1 MRKLIS
7 AVLAGAMVAS
17 MAVMAS
23 AVKTVSNANNAIVTA
38 TATLYTAAGAPVVGY
53 QNQPLHVKFETVDAN
68 ANTIKPGSDIYV
80 QLPTD
85 DLIDEDYF
93 KSKTDKGDNNAK
105 MIEKISLVE
114 KDEDFEA
121 GGGRAGRTA
130 LIKIDV
136 KDDLTADEFKFT
148 PSVKFTAKEDAQTD
162 GVQIGGQ
169 AVQDDYYLIIDITAW
184 MGNVQRD
191 GDEDW
196 DAGTGGYI
204 AKPTK
209 DDDNEIIWHN
219 ENNDIARLTFQ
230 ADSDVAKYYPKLSTK
245 WVDST
250 YSEVIG
256 NADGFVLEFVG
267 NPAISS
273 TSRATLE
280 IYNPYINDDDE
291 YEVAVEDLRVY
302 LADADGVL
310 EDITASCTLG
320 TNDDDD
326 EVITLRTRQLG
337 TYVVTDGTAIVD
349 DVVVDDTDA
358 VEEPSKTNPG
368 TGF

>member
-1 MRKLIS
+1 MRKLLS

-23 AVKTVSNANNAIVTA
+23 AVEIEDDDNSQEVVTA
-38 TATLYTAAGAPVVGY
+38 VATLYDADDRPEANYTAQDLTVKYEVVEG
-53 QNQPLHVKFETVDAN
+53 T
-68 ANTIKPGSDIYV
+68 ANTVKPGSDIYIG
-80 QLPTD
+80 LPSAE
-85 DLIDEDYF
+85 LIDGDLWKAKF
-93 KSKTDKGDNNAK
+93 DKGDDNAK

-114 KDEDFEA
+114 KDELTA
-121 GGGRAGRTA
+121 AGRDN
-130 LIKIDV
+130 LIKIEL
-136 KDDLTADEFKFT
+136 KDDLTADEFKLSPVIT
-148 PSVKFTAKEDAQTD
+148 FTAKEDANWEFHA
-162 GVQIGGQ
+162 GEN
-169 AVQDDYYLIIDITAW
+169 AAKDYKLVIDVTAW

-196 DAGTGGYI
+196 DAGTAGYI

-291 YEVAVEDLRVY
+291 YDVAVEDLRVY

>member
-23 AVKTVSNANNAIVTA
+23 AADVTA
-38 TATLYTAAGAPVVGY
+38 NGGDGVVSAIYTIILADGNASPAHTNRALDVKYDVVEAGVNVV
-53 QNQPLHVKFETVDAN
+53 
-68 ANTIKPGSDIYV
+68 KPGGEIYI
-80 QLPTD
+80 QLPDATDWTD
-85 DLIDEDYF
+85 DDQW
-93 KSKTDKGDNNAK
+93 KMKTDKGDDNAK
-105 MIEKISLVE
+105 MIDSISLVE
-114 KDEDFEA
+114 KNEF
-121 GGGRAGRTA
+121 GAGREP
-130 LIKIDV
+130 LIKIKL
-136 KDDLTADEFKFT
+136 KDDQTANEYKISPQIKFT
-148 PSVKFTAKEDAQTD
+148 GKDDAFWNANAAADWEIT
-162 GVQIGGQ
+162 
-169 AVQDDYYLIIDITAW
+169 IDVTAW
-184 MGNVQRD
+184 MGNVERA

-196 DAGTGGYI
+196 DAGTAGYI

-209 DDDNEIIWHN
+209 DDDNEITWHN

-230 ADSDVAKYYPKLSTK
+230 GDSDVAKYYPKLSTK

-291 YEVAVEDLRVY
+291 YDVAVEDLRVY

-310 EDITASCTLG
+310 EDITDQCTLG

-337 TYVVTDGTAIVD
+337 TYVVTDGTAVVD

>member
-1 MRKLIS
+1 MRKLLS
-7 AVLAGAMVAS
+7 VVLAGAMVAS

-23 AVKTVSNANNAIVTA
+23 ADTN
-38 TATLYTAAGAPVVGY
+38 AAGTGLVVPKYQKYNADGDPVGNAENTWVEY
-53 QNQPLHVKFETVDAN
+53 ETVGAGV
-68 ANTIKPGSDIYV
+68 NTIKPGSDIYV
-80 QLPTD
+80 QID
-85 DLIDEDYF
+85 RDLVDEDLY
-93 KSKTDKGDNNAK
+93 KVKVDKGDDNAK
-105 MIEKISLVE
+105 LIEKISIVE
-114 KDEDFEA
+114 KVKN
-121 GGGRAGRTA
+121 GGRNAF
-130 LIKIDV
+130 IKIEL
-136 KDDLTADEFKFT
+136 KDDLTSNEYKFS
-148 PSVKFTAKEDAQTD
+148 PSVKFTAKTDEGRFLVKEDSY
-162 GVQIGGQ
+162 VI
-169 AVQDDYYLIIDITAW
+169 YDITGW
-184 MGNVQRD
+184 MGNVQVD

-209 DDDNEIIWHN
+209 DDDNEITWHN

-291 YEVAVEDLRVY
+291 YDVAVEDLRVY

-310 EDITASCTLG
+310 EDITDQCTLG

-337 TYVVTDGTAIVD
+337 TYVVTDGTA
-349 DVVVDDTDA
+349 VVDDAVADGSDV